1 MTTEREDVLVKYV
14 GDQLAASKH
23 VLEVVEGQLQDKD
36 LTKFPHVV
44 ETLTQVRDILS
55 NQVSVLSSHLQEDLG
70 GNNSLIG
77 SSVKEAMTSMTS
89 ALATLYGKVRT
100 EKVSK
105 MLRDD
110 YAALSMGSLAYT
122 MLHATALAL
131 GNETTAGIAV
141 KHLKEMTPLVV
152 ELNDVIP
159 SVVVEELRER
169 GLEVRLNADDE
180 ALKRSHEAWSSMN
193 ISKHNQRSGHVM

>member
-1 MTTEREDVLVKYV
+1 MSTEKDDVLVKYV
-14 GDQLAASKH
+14 GDQLAAEKH

-36 LTKFPHVV
+36 LVRYPHVV
-44 ETLTQVRDILS
+44 ETLTEIRAILS
-55 NQVSVLSSHLQEDLG
+55 NQVSVLASHLQEDLG
-70 GNNSLIG
+70 ETNSIVG
-77 SSVKEAMTSMTS
+77 SSVKEAMTTMTS
-89 ALATLYGKVRT
+89 ALATIYGKVRT

-152 ELNDVIP
+152 ELNDIIP

-169 GLEVRLNADDE
+169 GLEVRLDADDE

-193 ISKHNQRSGHVM
+193 ISKHTHRTGPLM